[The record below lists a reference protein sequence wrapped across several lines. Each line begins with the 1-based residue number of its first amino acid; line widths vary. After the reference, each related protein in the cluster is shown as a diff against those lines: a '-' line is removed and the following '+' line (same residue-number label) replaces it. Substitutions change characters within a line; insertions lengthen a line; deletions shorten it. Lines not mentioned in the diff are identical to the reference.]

1 VIVRF
6 HDIDIPPYGAKTMR
20 RYNRR
25 TTMTPKK
32 QIAQG
37 KRDGEYPRILVKNE
51 DLDVNESVEMGWSH
65 KGLHTCHH
73 LAWLPDE
80 NATKP
85 KRIEYFYLNKHD
97 YPSRWNTHD
106 DCGVC
111 RGTGKGFTAGNAED
125 YERIVGSITDKM
137 KEHRE
142 NDSKFSTRAY
152 RIPLPNEDDDCEF
165 CGGIGKPF
173 DWVRVPN
180 CSPNKQYAFP
190 ASWTFD
196 ECTQFLT
203 DEQERE
209 DTRRANREAA
219 KKAKK
224 EAEIRDAQNHNNKA
238 LIDACGM
245 TLDEIAES
253 NERST
258 FIQDVCS
265 KGMTRKLSEKQI
277 NALANSVKKQR
288 EFKVANA
295 RYAQTATEVPAGRQE
310 IVGTIKSVKWKE
322 NQYGG
327 AYKMLVETDTYKVY
341 GSVPSSIINKVPSA
355 LVEYQEPTSHL
366 VGSTVRFTA
375 TLTPKEIGFGFFS
388 RPSNASLE

>member
-1 VIVRF
+1 M
-6 HDIDIPPYGAKTMR
+6 PPKQ
-20 RYNRR
+20 
-25 TTMTPKK
+25 

-51 DLDVNESVEMGWSH
+51 DLDVNTTVSMMGG
-65 KGLHTCHH
+65 KGLRTCHH

-80 NATKP
+80 SAKKP
-85 KRIEYFYLNKHD
+85 KRVKETAINTID
-97 YPSRWNTHD
+97 YPRRYTNHNTE
-106 DCGVC
+106 CRIC
-111 RGTGKGFTAGNAED
+111 RGTGKGWSAGSAED
-125 YERIVGSITDKM
+125 YERIVGSMTDKM
-137 KEHRE
+137 KAKYEANPNPTHP
-142 NDSKFSTRAY
+142 FAY

-165 CGGIGKPF
+165 CGGTGNRW
-173 DWVRVPN
+173 DWTAWRN
-180 CSPNKQYAFP
+180 YSTQKQFCFP
-190 ASWTFD
+190 VSWTFD
-196 ECTQFLT
+196 ECTQFLI

-224 EAEIRDAQNHNNKA
+224 EAEIRDAQNYNNKA

-245 TLDEIAES
+245 SLDEIAES

-295 RYAQTATEVPAGRQE
+295 RYAQTATEVPEGRQE
-310 IVGTIKSVKWKE
+310 VVGTVKSVKWKE

-388 RPSNASLE
+388 RPSKASLE